1 MPTAPRALPHDP
13 ARTLPAP
20 SPGAAAHLADLDPVT
35 RVQVRRT
42 MRWAV
47 VEGSLAQAFLNSTT
61 GGVLVGFMLHLGATP
76 TELAL
81 VAAVPHLSQLA
92 SPVAAFL
99 AAALGRRK
107 WLTLAMGLGSRLT
120 WLAAAAVPL
129 LPLPD
134 AARPWAIVAI
144 ALTASLFL
152 AAQNTLWT
160 AWMGDVVPER
170 ERGRTFGLRTGVMG
184 VVGTAVNLSV
194 GAFLDAVAAPVSF
207 QVALV
212 VAVAI
217 GLLGV
222 GVYALQV
229 DPPTLVERVR
239 WRELWT
245 VPWRDLAFRRYL
257 RFTFYWNF
265 VVMLSGPFV
274 TPFYL
279 DALGMSFTQVAFA
292 SSLTALTALVTTPLW
307 GRVADRVGHRPVLAV
322 GTVLVGL
329 LLPTGWILAGL
340 TGQLGWV
347 WATAVADAIAWG
359 PVRLAAFNLAL
370 ASAPPSNRVV
380 FVAMYALG
388 TGVAGFLGGASSG
401 PLLLG
406 LKQLEGTALAA
417 PWSGY
422 TALFAIAGVLRL
434 QAWWFLRPVGWPPRS
449 AGRGPRSAGLRS
461 RGLRGRRRA
470 GLPG

>member
-1 MPTAPRALPHDP
+1 MATAPHPDPDSDP
-13 ARTLPAP
+13 ASSLDVA
-20 SPGAAAHLADLDPVT
+20 PGAAQRLTDLDPGT
-35 RVQVRRT
+35 RRQVRRT

-47 VEGSLAQAFLNSTT
+47 VEGSLAQAFLNATT

-81 VAAVPHLSQLA
+81 VASVPHLSQLA
-92 SPVAAFL
+92 SPLAAFL

-129 LPLPD
+129 VPMPD

-144 ALTASLFL
+144 ALVASLFL

-170 ERGRTFGLRTGVMG
+170 ERGRTFGVRSGVMG
-184 VVGTAVNLSV
+184 VVGTAANLAV
-194 GAFLDAVAAPVSF
+194 GVFLDAVAAPVSF

-222 GVYALQV
+222 AVYAVQV
-229 DPPTLVERVR
+229 DPPTPVERVR

-274 TPFYL
+274 TPFFL
-279 DALGMSFTQVAFA
+279 DELGMTFTQVAFA

-307 GRVADRVGHRPVLAV
+307 GRVADRVGHKPVLAL
-322 GTVLVGL
+322 GTILVGL

-340 TGQLGWV
+340 TGQLGWI
-347 WATAVADAIAWG
+347 WAAAIADAIAWG

-370 ASAPPSNRVV
+370 ASAPRSNRVV

-388 TGVAGFLGGASSG
+388 TGIAGFLGGASSG
-401 PLLLG
+401 PLLLA
-406 LKQLEGTALAA
+406 LTRLEGTLVLA

-422 TALFAIAGVLRL
+422 TALFVIAAVLRL
-434 QAWWFLRPVGWPPRS
+434 QAWWFLRPIGWPRRRPRS
-449 AGRGPRSAGLRS
+449 VRV
-461 RGLRGRRRA
+461 RRRA
-470 GLPG
+470 ALRG

>member
-1 MPTAPRALPHDP
+1 MATAPRADP
-13 ARTLPAP
+13 TANDRAPTLDAT
-20 SPGAAAHLADLDPVT
+20 PGAAQRLADLDPVT
-35 RVQVRRT
+35 RRQVRHT

-47 VEGSLAQAFLNSTT
+47 VEGSLAQAFLNATT
-61 GGVLVGFMLHLGATP
+61 GGVLVGFMLELGATP

-81 VAAVPHLSQLA
+81 VAAVPQLSQLA
-92 SPVAAFL
+92 SPLAAFL

-129 LPLPD
+129 VAMPD
-134 AARPWAIVAI
+134 GARPWAIVAV
-144 ALTASLFL
+144 ALVASLFL

-184 VVGTAVNLSV
+184 VVGTAANLAV
-194 GAFLDAVAAPVSF
+194 GAFLDAVAAPMSF

-212 VAVAI
+212 AAVVV

-222 GVYALQV
+222 AVYAVQV
-229 DPPTLVERVR
+229 DPPTPVERVR
-239 WRELWT
+239 WRELLV

-274 TPFYL
+274 TPFLL
-279 DALGMSFTQVAFA
+279 DALGMTFTQVAFA
-292 SSLTALTALVTTPLW
+292 SALTALTALVSTPLW
-307 GRVADRVGHRPVLAV
+307 GRVADRIGHRPVLAL

-329 LLPTGWILAGL
+329 LLPAGWILAGL
-340 TGQLGWV
+340 TGQLGWI

-370 ASAPPSNRVV
+370 ASAPRANRVV

-388 TGVAGFLGGASSG
+388 TGAAGFLGAASSG
-401 PLLLG
+401 PLLVG
-406 LKQLEGTALAA
+406 LTRLEGTWLAA

-422 TALFAIAGVLRL
+422 TALFAIAAVLRL
-434 QAWWFLRPVGWPPRS
+434 QAWWFLRPLGWPARRPR
-449 AGRGPRSAGLRS
+449 RS

-470 GLPG
+470 TPRG

>member
-1 MPTAPRALPHDP
+1 MAIAPRHDPTAHDP
-13 ARTLPAP
+13 APTVA
-20 SPGAAAHLADLDPVT
+20 SAPGAAQRLLDLDPVT
-35 RVQVRRT
+35 RGQVRRT

-47 VEGSLAQAFLNSTT
+47 VEGSLAQAFLNTTT

-129 LPLPD
+129 VAMPD
-134 AARPWAIVAI
+134 GARPWAIVAV
-144 ALTASLFL
+144 ALVASLFL

-170 ERGRTFGLRTGVMG
+170 ERGRTFGVRSGVMG
-184 VVGTAVNLSV
+184 MVGTAANLAV
-194 GAFLDAVAAPVSF
+194 GVFLDAVAAPVSF

-212 VAVAI
+212 AAVAI

-222 GVYALQV
+222 AVYALQV
-229 DPPTLVERVR
+229 DPATPTERVK

-245 VPWRDLAFRRYL
+245 VPWRDSTFRRYL
-257 RFTFYWNF
+257 RFTLYWNF

-274 TPFYL
+274 MPFFL
-279 DALGMSFTQVAFA
+279 DALGMTFTQVAFA
-292 SSLTALTALVTTPLW
+292 SALTALTALVTTPLW
-307 GRVADRVGHRPVLAV
+307 GRVADRIGHRPVLAL

-329 LLPTGWILAGL
+329 LLPSGWILAGL
-340 TGQLGWV
+340 TGQLGWI
-347 WATAVADAIAWG
+347 WASAVADAIAWG

-370 ASAPPSNRVV
+370 ASAPRSNRVV

-388 TGVAGFLGGASSG
+388 TGIAGFLGGAAAG

-406 LKQLEGTALAA
+406 LTHLEGTVLLA

-422 TALFAIAGVLRL
+422 TALFAIAAVLRL
-434 QAWWFLRPVGWPPRS
+434 QAWWFLRPLGWPQRRPRGVS
-449 AGRGPRSAGLRS
+449 GRTLR
-461 RGLRGRRRA
+461 
-470 GLPG
+470 P

>member
-1 MPTAPRALPHDP
+1 MATAPRADPTAPDP
-13 ARTLPAP
+13 APALAAV
-20 SPGAAAHLADLDPVT
+20 PGTAQRLADLDPVT
-35 RVQVRRT
+35 RRQVRRT

-47 VEGSLAQAFLNSTT
+47 AEGSLAQAFLNATT
-61 GGVLVGFMLHLGATP
+61 GSVLVGFMLHLGATP

-120 WLAAAAVPL
+120 WLAAAAVPMV
-129 LPLPD
+129 PLPD
-134 AARPWAIVAI
+134 GARPWAIVVV
-144 ALTASLFL
+144 ALVASLFL

-170 ERGRTFGLRTGVMG
+170 ERGRVFGLRTGVMG
-184 VVGTAVNLSV
+184 VVGTAVNLAV

-222 GVYALQV
+222 AVYALQV
-229 DPPTLVERVR
+229 DPPTPVERVR

-245 VPWRDLAFRRYL
+245 VPLRDVAFRRYM
-257 RFTFYWNF
+257 RFTLYWNF

-274 TPFYL
+274 TPFFL
-279 DALGMSFTQVAFA
+279 DELGMTFTQVAFA

-307 GRVADRVGHRPVLAV
+307 GRVADRIGHRPVLAL

-329 LLPTGWILAGL
+329 LLPGGWVLAGL
-340 TGQLGWV
+340 TGQLGWI
-347 WATAVADAIAWG
+347 WATAVADAVGWG

-370 ASAPPSNRVV
+370 AAAPPTNRVV

-388 TGVAGFLGGASSG
+388 TGVAGFLGGVASG

-406 LKQLEGTALAA
+406 LTRLEGTLVAA

-422 TALFAIAGVLRL
+422 SALFAIAGVLRL
-434 QAWWFLRPVGWPPRS
+434 QAWWFLLPAGWHRRRP
-449 AGRGPRSAGLRS
+449 RGVT
-461 RGLRGRRRA
+461 GRRRA
-470 GLPG
+470 ARRG